1 MQFVE
6 YGPRHDETVMLLH
19 GGGLS
24 WWNYRDVSEIL
35 KNEYRVILP
44 ILDGHAGSDR
54 PFTSIEDN
62 AEEIINFIDD
72 NFSGHI
78 SMMGGLSL
86 GGQILLEILSRRG
99 DICSAAL
106 VESAMVI
113 PQKITN
119 ALVPAA
125 FGSGYGMIKNKA
137 FSRMQFRSL
146 RMDEKLFEDYYR
158 DSCAISKEDLIS
170 FMKASTS
177 YELKEGF
184 SRCGAKVAVYAGE
197 KETAGIL
204 RSARRTAECL
214 PGTALTILPGLY
226 HGQFSM
232 NTPEVYAL
240 TVRKLIES

>member
-1 MQFVE
+1 MSTLLVKNISTLITNDDKLGDIKDGAIFVE
-6 YGPRHDETVMLLH
+6 
-19 GGGLS
+19 
-24 WWNYRDVSEIL
+24 NNEIKQVGQTSKL
-35 KNEYRVILP
+35 PQTADIVI
-44 ILDGHAGSDR
+44 DAKDK
-54 PFTSIEDN
+54 
-62 AEEIINFIDD
+62 
-72 NFSGHI
+72 
-78 SMMGGLSL
+78 
-86 GGQILLEILSRRG
+86 
-99 DICSAAL
+99 
-106 VESAMVI
+106 MVC
-113 PQKITN
+113 PGFVNTHHHFYQTLTR
-119 ALVPAA
+119 AVPGA
-125 FGSGYGMIKNKA
+125 
-137 FSRMQFRSL
+137 
-146 RMDEKLFEDYYR
+146 MDEKLFEDYYR